1 VSAEKHLQT
10 ANASFDLPPDQAR
23 APADHW
29 ASSSPADIAAVQAE
43 WPQLFDRARELMAAG
58 VDPADPRAK
67 ALADRSRAL
76 VAMFTGGNPTVGEQ
90 VRARYD
96 ADPDLMAAN
105 GLDPAVM
112 AFLGKAGECG

>member
-1 VSAEKHLQT
+1 MSAEKHLQT

-67 ALADRSRAL
+67 ALAARSREL
-76 VAMFTGGNPTVGEQ
+76 VAMFTGGNPAVGEQ
-90 VRARYD
+90 VKERYQ
-96 ADPDLMAAN
+96 A
-105 GLDPAVM
+105 DPAVRER
-112 AFLGKAGECG
+112 AGVDLEVMDYLQRAGGG